1 MKLRLL
7 VGAVLGGLTLTT
19 TAPAAGRARETDV
32 SIAIEE
38 PASTLGRSSAQP
50 GYSGGVAR
58 RRRRL
63 MPLAR
68 AIVHRAAHTN
78 AARRLLDVALKDE
91 ETLAWTVWHL
101 CDRLVLETSLA
112 GSLPARH
119 DQIGGFE
126 DLTWLFSRSPLV
138 QGASRLGLREA
149 SYFYRLVTS
158 LERPRVAE
166 VGRFK
171 GGTTFLFA
179 AAGAEVFS
187 LDIDNLGTQ
196 AAFDAELD
204 RALRRYGLADR
215 VRLGLGDSRTYP
227 VEPESF
233 DVVYLDGAYTYEER
247 QADFATWWPAVVP
260 GGHLIVHG
268 IERDDVRWPVL
279 ERSWAGDTRFRA
291 ELAHR
296 ADGEVASDAPGSFTD
311 LVKRPRSSEL
321 A

>member
-1 MKLRLL
+1 
-7 VGAVLGGLTLTT
+7 
-19 TAPAAGRARETDV
+19 
-32 SIAIEE
+32 
-38 PASTLGRSSAQP
+38 
-50 GYSGGVAR
+50 
-58 RRRRL
+58 

-68 AIVHRAAHTN
+68 EIVHRLARTN
-78 AARRLLDVALKDE
+78 AARRLAHVALEDDQ
-91 ETLAWTVWHL
+91 TLAWTMWHL
-101 CDRLVLETSLA
+101 CDRFVLETSLE

-119 DQIGGFE
+119 DQIRGFE
-126 DLTWLFSRSPLV
+126 DLTWLWSRSPLV

-158 LERPRVAE
+158 FERPRVAE
-166 VGRFK
+166 IGRFK

-215 VRLGLGDSRTYP
+215 VRLELGDSRTYP

-233 DVVYLDGAYTYEER
+233 DVVFLDGGYTYENR
-247 QADFATWWPAVVP
+247 QSDFATWWPAVVP

-268 IERDDVRWPVL
+268 IERADVRWPVL
-279 ERSWAGDTRFRA
+279 ERNWAGDARCRA

-296 ADGEVASDAPGSFTD
+296 ADGQVAPDAPESLTD
-311 LVKRPRSSEL
+311 LVRHPR
-321 A
+321 